1 MTRFFG
7 FTITTLQA
15 SAIVLVSV
23 FAVAQLYTAP
33 ALAAG
38 SSSSSTPTKKC
49 KTGYVWS
56 TEKKKCV
63 KKCKKGYVWSKEKK
77 KCFKK
82 TSELLTD
89 DDLYL
94 QARANVEDGKYDMAL
109 DLLQRIKNQNQPRV
123 LNYIGYSTRK
133 LGNVDKGI
141 TYYKKALSLDPNYN
155 VAREYLGEGYLQKG
169 DLGSAKQQLAEI
181 AKRCGT
187 SCEEYKDL
195 AEEIAKY
202 EAKGKATSP

>member
-1 MTRFFG
+1 MTKFLG
-7 FTITTLQA
+7 FPLTILGA

-23 FAVAQLYTAP
+23 FAATQLFTAP
-33 ALAAG
+33 AIAAG
-38 SSSSSTPTKKC
+38 APSSSVPKKKC
-49 KTGYVWS
+49 KKKNYVWS
-56 TEKKKCV
+56 TQQKKCV
-63 KKCKKGYVWSKEKK
+63 
-77 KCFKK
+77 KK

-89 DDLYL
+89 DDLYW
-94 QARANVEDGKYDMAL
+94 QARAYVEDGKYNLAL

-133 LGNVDKGI
+133 LGDVDEGI

-181 AKRCGT
+181 AKRCGV
-187 SCEEYKDL
+187 SCEDYKDL

-202 EAKGKATSP
+202 EAKGKATFR

>member
-1 MTRFFG
+1 MTKFLG
-7 FTITTLQA
+7 FPLTIIGAT
-15 SAIVLVSV
+15 AIVLVSI
-23 FAVAQLYTAP
+23 FAATQLYTAP
-33 ALAAG
+33 AIAAG
-38 SSSSSTPTKKC
+38 SPSSSVPKKKC
-49 KTGYVWS
+49 KKSYVWS
-56 TEKKKCV
+56 TRQKKCI
-63 KKCKKGYVWSKEKK
+63 
-77 KCFKK
+77 KK

-89 DDLYL
+89 DDLYW
-94 QARANVEDGKYDMAL
+94 QARAYVEDGKYNMAL
-109 DLLQRIKNQNQPRV
+109 DLLRRVKNQNQPRV

-133 LGNVDKGI
+133 LGDVDEGI

-181 AKRCGT
+181 SKRCGV

-202 EAKGKATSP
+202 EAKGKATFR

>member
-1 MTRFFG
+1 MIRFRG
-7 FTITTLQA
+7 FPLTILGA

-23 FAVAQLYTAP
+23 FAATQLYTAP
-33 ALAAG
+33 AIAAG
-38 SSSSSTPTKKC
+38 SPSSSVPKKKC
-49 KTGYVWS
+49 KKGDVWS
-56 TEKKKCV
+56 TEEKKCV
-63 KKCKKGYVWSKEKK
+63 KK
-77 KCFKK
+77 
-82 TSELLTD
+82 TSGLLTD

-94 QARANVEDGKYDMAL
+94 QARAYVEDDKYNMAL
-109 DLLQRIKNQNQPRV
+109 DLLRRIKNQNQPRV

-133 LGNVDKGI
+133 LGDVDGGI
-141 TYYKKALSLDPNYN
+141 RFYKRALSLDPNYN

-181 AKRCGT
+181 AKRCGV

-202 EAKGKATSP
+202 EAKGKATSL

>member
-1 MTRFFG
+1 MTRFLG
-7 FTITTLQA
+7 FPLTTFA
-15 SAIVLVSV
+15 ATVIVLVSV
-23 FAVAQLYTAP
+23 FAATQLYTAP
-33 ALAAG
+33 AIAAG
-38 SSSSSTPTKKC
+38 SPSSSVPK
-49 KTGYVWS
+49 
-56 TEKKKCV
+56 
-63 KKCKKGYVWSKEKK
+63 KKCKKGDVWSTEEKK
-77 KCFKK
+77 CVKK

-94 QARANVEDGKYDMAL
+94 QARAYVEDDKYNMAL
-109 DLLQRIKNQNQPRV
+109 DLLRRIRNQNQPRV

-133 LGNVDKGI
+133 LGDVDEGI
-141 TYYKKALSLDPNYN
+141 RYYKKALSLDPNYN

-181 AKRCGT
+181 AERCGV

-202 EAKGKATSP
+202 EAKGKATSG

>member
-1 MTRFFG
+1 MTKFLG
-7 FTITTLQA
+7 FPLTIIGA

-23 FAVAQLYTAP
+23 FAVTQLYTAP
-33 ALAAG
+33 AIAAG
-38 SSSSSTPTKKC
+38 SPSSSVPKPSSSALKKQC
-49 KTGYVWS
+49 K
-56 TEKKKCV
+56 K
-63 KKCKKGYVWSKEKK
+63 KKGYVWSNKQK
-77 KCFKK
+77 KCVRK

-94 QARANVEDGKYDMAL
+94 QARAYVEDGKYNMAL
-109 DLLQRIKNQNQPRV
+109 DLLRRVKNQNQPRV

-133 LGNVDKGI
+133 LGDVDEGI

-181 AKRCGT
+181 SKRCGV

-202 EAKGKATSP
+202 EAKGKAISQ

>member
-1 MTRFFG
+1 MTKFLG
-7 FTITTLQA
+7 FPLTTIGAT
-15 SAIVLVSV
+15 AIVLVSV
-23 FAVAQLYTAP
+23 FAATQLYTAP
-33 ALAAG
+33 AIAAG
-38 SSSSSTPTKKC
+38 SPSSSVPK
-49 KTGYVWS
+49 
-56 TEKKKCV
+56 
-63 KKCKKGYVWSKEKK
+63 KKCKKGYVWVKKQK
-77 KCFKK
+77 KCVKK

-89 DDLYL
+89 DDLYW
-94 QARANVEDGKYDMAL
+94 QARAYVEDGKYNMAL
-109 DLLQRIKNQNQPRV
+109 DLLRRVKNQNQPRV

-133 LGNVDKGI
+133 LGDVDEGI

-181 AKRCGT
+181 SKRCGV

-202 EAKGKATSP
+202 EAKGKATFR

>member
-1 MTRFFG
+1 MTRFLGFPLTTFG
-7 FTITTLQA
+7 ATV
-15 SAIVLVSV
+15 IVLVSV
-23 FAVAQLYTAP
+23 FAATQLYTAP
-33 ALAAG
+33 AIAAG
-38 SSSSSTPTKKC
+38 SPSSSVPK
-49 KTGYVWS
+49 
-56 TEKKKCV
+56 
-63 KKCKKGYVWSKEKK
+63 KKCKKGDVWSTEEKK
-77 KCFKK
+77 CVKK

-94 QARANVEDGKYDMAL
+94 QARAYVEDDKYNMAL
-109 DLLQRIKNQNQPRV
+109 DLLRRIRNQNQPRV

-133 LGNVDKGI
+133 LGDVDEGI
-141 TYYKKALSLDPNYN
+141 RYYKKALSLDPNYN

-181 AKRCGT
+181 AKRCGV

-202 EAKGKATSP
+202 EAQGKATSG

>member
-1 MTRFFG
+1 MTRFLG
-7 FTITTLQA
+7 FPLTTFA
-15 SAIVLVSV
+15 ATVIVLVSV
-23 FAVAQLYTAP
+23 FAATQLYTAP
-33 ALAAG
+33 AIAAG
-38 SSSSSTPTKKC
+38 SPSSSVPK
-49 KTGYVWS
+49 
-56 TEKKKCV
+56 
-63 KKCKKGYVWSKEKK
+63 KKCKKGDVWSTEEKK
-77 KCFKK
+77 CVKK

-94 QARANVEDGKYDMAL
+94 QARAYVEDDKYNMAL
-109 DLLQRIKNQNQPRV
+109 DLLRRIRNQNQPRV

-133 LGNVDKGI
+133 LGDVDEGI
-141 TYYKKALSLDPNYN
+141 RYYKKALSLDPNYN

-181 AKRCGT
+181 AKRCGV

-202 EAKGKATSP
+202 EAQGKATSG

>member
-1 MTRFFG
+1 MIRFRG
-7 FTITTLQA
+7 FPLTTFA
-15 SAIVLVSV
+15 ATVIVLVSV
-23 FAVAQLYTAP
+23 FAATQLYTAP
-33 ALAAG
+33 AIAAG
-38 SSSSSTPTKKC
+38 SPSSSVPK
-49 KTGYVWS
+49 
-56 TEKKKCV
+56 
-63 KKCKKGYVWSKEKK
+63 KKCKKGDVWSTEEKK
-77 KCFKK
+77 CVKK

-94 QARANVEDGKYDMAL
+94 QARAYVEDDKYNMAL
-109 DLLQRIKNQNQPRV
+109 DLLRRIRNQNQPRV

-133 LGNVDKGI
+133 LGDVDEGI
-141 TYYKKALSLDPNYN
+141 RYYKKALSLDPNYN

-181 AKRCGT
+181 AKRCGV

-202 EAKGKATSP
+202 EAQGKATSG

>member
-1 MTRFFG
+1 MTRFLG
-7 FTITTLQA
+7 FPLTTFA
-15 SAIVLVSV
+15 ATVIVLVSV
-23 FAVAQLYTAP
+23 FAATQLYTAP
-33 ALAAG
+33 AIAAG
-38 SSSSSTPTKKC
+38 SPSSSVPK
-49 KTGYVWS
+49 
-56 TEKKKCV
+56 
-63 KKCKKGYVWSKEKK
+63 KKCKKGDVWSTEEKK
-77 KCFKK
+77 CVKK

-94 QARANVEDGKYDMAL
+94 QARAYVEDDKYNMAL
-109 DLLQRIKNQNQPRV
+109 DLLRRIRNQNQPRV

-133 LGNVDKGI
+133 LGDVDEGI
-141 TYYKKALSLDPNYN
+141 RYYKKALSLDPNYN

-181 AKRCGT
+181 AKRCGV

-202 EAKGKATSP
+202 EAKGKATSG

>member
-1 MTRFFG
+1 MTKFLG
-7 FTITTLQA
+7 FPLTTIGAT
-15 SAIVLVSV
+15 AIVLVSI
-23 FAVAQLYTAP
+23 FAATQLYTAP
-33 ALAAG
+33 AIAAG
-38 SSSSSTPTKKC
+38 SPSSSVPK
-49 KTGYVWS
+49 
-56 TEKKKCV
+56 
-63 KKCKKGYVWSKEKK
+63 KKCKKSYVWIKKQK
-77 KCFKK
+77 KCVKK

-89 DDLYL
+89 DDLYW
-94 QARANVEDGKYDMAL
+94 QARAYVEDGKYNMAL
-109 DLLQRIKNQNQPRV
+109 DLLQRVKNQNQPRV

-133 LGNVDKGI
+133 LGDVDEGI

-181 AKRCGT
+181 AKRCGV

-202 EAKGKATSP
+202 EAKGKATSL

>member
-1 MTRFFG
+1 MTRFLG
-7 FTITTLQA
+7 FPLTILGA

-23 FAVAQLYTAP
+23 FAATQLYTAP
-33 ALAAG
+33 AIAAG
-38 SSSSSTPTKKC
+38 SPSSSVPK
-49 KTGYVWS
+49 
-56 TEKKKCV
+56 
-63 KKCKKGYVWSKEKK
+63 KKCKKGDVWSTEEKK
-77 KCFKK
+77 CVKK

-94 QARANVEDGKYDMAL
+94 QARAYVEDDKYNMAL
-109 DLLQRIKNQNQPRV
+109 DLLRRIRNQNQPRV

-133 LGNVDKGI
+133 LGDVDEGI
-141 TYYKKALSLDPNYN
+141 RYYKKALSLDPNYN

-181 AKRCGT
+181 AKRCGV

-202 EAKGKATSP
+202 EAKGKATSG

>member
-1 MTRFFG
+1 MTRFLG
-7 FTITTLQA
+7 FPLTTFA
-15 SAIVLVSV
+15 ATVIVLVSV
-23 FAVAQLYTAP
+23 FAATQLYTAP
-33 ALAAG
+33 AIAAG
-38 SSSSSTPTKKC
+38 SPSSSVPK
-49 KTGYVWS
+49 
-56 TEKKKCV
+56 
-63 KKCKKGYVWSKEKK
+63 KKCKKGDVWSTEEKK
-77 KCFKK
+77 CVKK

-94 QARANVEDGKYDMAL
+94 QARAYVEDDKYNMAL
-109 DLLQRIKNQNQPRV
+109 DLLRRIRNQNQPRV

-133 LGNVDKGI
+133 LGDVDEGI
-141 TYYKKALSLDPNYN
+141 RYYKKALSLDPNYN

-181 AKRCGT
+181 AKRCGV

-202 EAKGKATSP
+202 EATGKATSG